1 MPSPE
6 INARL
11 VDARAFSAELPLA
24 EESVA
29 LLTEKMSVP
38 EFLDQLMVNQRW
50 IDAVQVLARMM
61 PSREAIWW
69 ASQCAA
75 NVCGPETRPQELQAV
90 RAAET
95 WVTDM
100 SESTRY
106 AAFEAAKQARLGSP
120 ANCVAM
126 AAFVAGPSLAPRG
139 SAPVAPAADLA
150 AQMVAGTVMAAGYFE
165 GYEQSAGKLRYFLEQ
180 GRALLQQLT
189 TQKN

>member
-1 MPSPE
+1 
-6 INARL
+6 
-11 VDARAFSAELPLA
+11 
-24 EESVA
+24 
-29 LLTEKMSVP
+29 
-38 EFLDQLMVNQRW
+38 MVNQRW

-61 PSREAIWW
+61 PSREAVWW

>member
-61 PSREAIWW
+61 PSREAVWW